1 MADYARAASAAA
13 GVLLSADAGSARTNI
28 RYLID
33 ADPDTRLIRYSVM
46 ADRLPCRSVAAFT
59 ERYAESEVS
68 YTKYDRRTGTY
79 YVFYNDTLPLRQVR
93 SNLAH
98 EYAHVLL
105 RHTRGNGNN
114 DEENE
119 ALCCARLL
127 MCPAPVADVLQLDDV
142 RRYMA
147 VFGVDAELA
156 SSALRFRDFD
166 REALEA
172 AAPDL
177 LGRYVTRLALSRGRL
192 SRLARASGSAWLDVW
207 GE

>member
-46 ADRLPCRSVAAFT
+46 ADRMPCRSVSAFVR
-59 ERYAESEVS
+59 RYAESEVS
-68 YTKYDRRTGTY
+68 YTKLDPRTGTY
-79 YVFYNDTLPLRQVR
+79 YVFYNDTLPPRQVR
-93 SNLAH
+93 ANLAH

-105 RHTRGNGNN
+105 RHARGGGNN

-119 ALCCARLL
+119 ALCCARLM
-127 MCPAPVADVLQLDDV
+127 MCPAPVADVLRLEGV
-142 RRYMA
+142 RQYMTA
-147 VFGVDAELA
+147 FDVDAELA
-156 SSALRFRDFD
+156 SSALRFRDID
-166 REALEA
+166 REALEPYA
-172 AAPDL
+172 LDI
-177 LGRYVTRLALSRGRL
+177 LGRYVPRLALSRGRL
-192 SRLARASGSAWLDVW
+192 SRLARASGSDWLDVW